1 MLGKRCVEMA
11 LYWNLCAVHL
21 LAFYCSFDN
30 CSIRQVDGGV
40 LEGVGLPSYY
50 AWILVVGFVTVA
62 LAAMMI
68 LLLHSC
74 SRDSWGVRVPAQQ
87 YAYILDVLASIQYTV
102 MHSAIHAL
110 SPSRNDSR
118 TGMGWNEGF
127 FWLSLFCLLLSLP
140 YYW

>member
-1 MLGKRCVEMA
+1 M
-11 LYWNLCAVHL
+11 
-21 LAFYCSFDN
+21 
-30 CSIRQVDGGV
+30 DGEV
-40 LEGVGLPSYY
+40 LEGVIPSYY

-62 LAAMMI
+62 LAVLMI
-68 LLLHSC
+68 LTLHSC
-74 SRDSWGVRVPAQQ
+74 FRDSLGLRVLPQQ
-87 YAYILDVLASIQYTV
+87 YAYVLAVLASIQYTV

-127 FWLSLFCLLLSLP
+127 FWLSLFCLLLSWP